1 MNFKISR
8 SSDILI
14 NNPSVV
20 QAIGNNNLS
29 ATSAREIA
37 AILGY
42 AFFNGTSTLKIFV
55 PLGRFCS
62 ISLELRYFVQKTF
75 NFLQFFYLPHRF
87 LANCAESCVIYRI
100 YRFPL
105 PISSRIQ

>member
-62 ISLELRYFVQKTF
+62 ISLELRYFVEKVLLIF
-75 NFLQFFYLPHRF
+75 CNFF
-87 LANCAESCVIYRI
+87 IYRTV
-100 YRFPL
+100 F
-105 PISSRIQ
+105 